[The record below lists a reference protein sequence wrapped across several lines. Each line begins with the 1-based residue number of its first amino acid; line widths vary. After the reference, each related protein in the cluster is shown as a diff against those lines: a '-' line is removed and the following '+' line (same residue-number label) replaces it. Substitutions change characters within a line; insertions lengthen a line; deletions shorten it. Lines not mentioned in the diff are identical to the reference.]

1 MRKPEPRI
9 YEYAMAEV
17 RRIWRKSGREVAEG
31 ELRPED
37 ILFLDD
43 IGANLRAAREMGWRT
58 IKVGLGESAEAVRE
72 LERVTGEVLVKE
84 KGRL

>member
-17 RRIWRKSGREVAEG
+17 QRVWRDSGREAVEAG
-31 ELRPED
+31 LRPED
-37 ILFLDD
+37 VLFLDD

-58 IKVGLGESAEAVRE
+58 IKVGLGESREAVRE
-72 LERVTGEVLVKE
+72 LERVMGVVLVEE